1 MKIFFGAMVIAVLAL
16 GGYIVSNLSNQEAS
30 QAESST
36 SGSNVSVVD
45 GTQIITLSAKGGY
58 QPKRSVAVA
67 GLPTILRVNTNGT
80 FDCSSALRIPSLKVS
95 ENLPMN
101 GTTDIK
107 LGTLSAGTIPG
118 NCGMGMYPFEI
129 QVN

>member
-1 MKIFFGAMVIAVLAL
+1 MLIAVLAL
-16 GGYIVSNLSNQEAS
+16 GGYIVSNLSDQEAGP
-30 QAESST
+30 AGT
-36 SGSNVSVVD
+36 SVSGDNVSVID

-107 LGTLSAGTIPG
+107 LGTLSAGIIPG
-118 NCGMGMYPFEI
+118 NCSMGMYPFEI

>member
-1 MKIFFGAMVIAVLAL
+1 MKIFFGATVIAVLAL
-16 GGYIVSNLSNQEAS
+16 GGYIISSLSDQEAS
-30 QAESST
+30 PAPST
-36 SGSNVSVVD
+36 PGSNVSVVD

-107 LGTLSAGTIPG
+107 LGTLSAGTIQG

>member
-16 GGYIVSNLSNQEAS
+16 GGYIVSNLGGQETGPAP
-30 QAESST
+30 ST

-58 QPKRSVAVA
+58 QPKRSVAAA

>member
-1 MKIFFGAMVIAVLAL
+1 MVIAVLAL
-16 GGYIVSNLSNQEAS
+16 GGYIVSNLGGQETGPAP
-30 QAESST
+30 ST
-36 SGSNVSVVD
+36 LGSNVSVVD

-58 QPKRSVAVA
+58 QPKRSVAAA